1 MKRYRKKVESS
12 SLELLL
18 DTMCNTFG
26 GVMFIAI
33 SLVVI
38 ISLMTRDIPEKSE
51 ETTDIK
57 TLQKEIVSL
66 QKIYA
71 GLLSEL
77 QSKSEHIKLLQ
88 SDLSRKIHQELL
100 MLMQLQKTLQVKIN
114 TVKLTNK
121 TLSVLLE
128 KNQKS
133 AELLQKQTMTQAET
147 INMLQQQILADQ
159 QKLAKLIT
167 EEQHAPT
174 LSFKIMERSNQ
185 PPFFLMLYKNMV
197 YPVGPW
203 QVTGKPEHIDKAV
216 KVTSYQHENT
226 HVISCVCDLP
236 AGTLILKN
244 NDFTQEFQ
252 ELLNKIPVGRI
263 PKFFITPGSAPTA
276 YKMRE
281 IMKKRNISHG
291 TILAPSD
298 DSPFLFKFTREAE
311 YEY

>member
-1 MKRYRKKVESS
+1 M
-12 SLELLL
+12 
-18 DTMCNTFG
+18 
-26 GVMFIAI
+26 
-33 SLVVI
+33 I
-38 ISLMTRDIPEKSE
+38 ILYVLQPK

-133 AELLQKQTMTQAET
+133 ADLLQKQTMTQAET

-216 KVTSYQHENT
+216 KVTSYQYENT
-226 HVISCVCDLP
+226 HYHNP
-236 AGTLILKN
+236 W
-244 NDFTQEFQ
+244 
-252 ELLNKIPVGRI
+252 
-263 PKFFITPGSAPTA
+263 
-276 YKMRE
+276 
-281 IMKKRNISHG
+281 
-291 TILAPSD
+291 
-298 DSPFLFKFTREAE
+298 
-311 YEY
+311 

>member
-38 ISLMTRDIPEKSE
+38 ISLMTRDIPQKSE

-133 AELLQKQTMTQAET
+133 ADLLQKQTMTQAET
-147 INMLQQQILADQ
+147 INMCSSRSLQ
-159 QKLAKLIT
+159 
-167 EEQHAPT
+167 
-174 LSFKIMERSNQ
+174 
-185 PPFFLMLYKNMV
+185 
-197 YPVGPW
+197 
-203 QVTGKPEHIDKAV
+203 
-216 KVTSYQHENT
+216 
-226 HVISCVCDLP
+226 ISKSLP
-236 AGTLILKN
+236 NL
-244 NDFTQEFQ
+244 
-252 ELLNKIPVGRI
+252 
-263 PKFFITPGSAPTA
+263 
-276 YKMRE
+276 
-281 IMKKRNISHG
+281 
-291 TILAPSD
+291 
-298 DSPFLFKFTREAE
+298 
-311 YEY
+311 